1 MTTLIAEVSLGRAR
15 SQSVSDR
22 LALVTIQER
31 DVMDRLRSLIRDV
44 PDFPRPGIVF
54 KDITLLLGDAAA
66 FSAAIAALAA
76 PYRDAR
82 VDIVAGIESRGFIL
96 GGAVA
101 DRLGAGFALIRK
113 EGRLPAAR
121 ISQAYTLEY
130 GEAVIEMHSD
140 AIQPGQRV
148 LIIDDLLATG
158 GTAGAAGA
166 LVDRLGGDIVGFA
179 FLIELSARTRR
190 FCIRRQMEE
199 SRDQRAENGGVRRRR
214 REPGR

>member
-1 MTTLIAEVSLGRAR
+1 
-15 SQSVSDR
+15 VSDR

-66 FSAAIAALAA
+66 FAAAISGLAA
-76 PYRDAR
+76 PYLKAH
-82 VDIVAGIESRGFIL
+82 VDVVAGIESRGFIL

-101 DRLGAGFALIRK
+101 DRLGAGFALVRK
-113 EGRLPAAR
+113 EGRLPSAR

-140 AIQPGQRV
+140 AIAPGQRV
-148 LIIDDLLATG
+148 LIVDDLLATG
-158 GTAGAAGA
+158 GTAGAAAA
-166 LVDRLGGDIVGFA
+166 LVDRLGGTIVGFA
-179 FLIELSARTRR
+179 FLIELSALGGSAALGERPYTTLLRTNP
-190 FCIRRQMEE
+190 
-199 SRDQRAENGGVRRRR
+199 DGGI
-214 REPGR
+214 E

>member
-1 MTTLIAEVSLGRAR
+1 MTTLIAEVSLVRAR

-44 PDFPRPGIVF
+44 PDFPRPGIMF

-66 FSAAIAALAA
+66 FSASIAALAA

-96 GGAVA
+96 GGAIA

-113 EGRLPAAR
+113 EGRLPSAR
-121 ISQAYTLEY
+121 ISQAYALEY

-148 LIIDDLLATG
+148 LIVDDLLATG

-179 FLIELSARTRR
+179 FLIELSALGGSAALGGRPYTALLRTKT
-190 FCIRRQMEE
+190 
-199 SRDQRAENGGVRRRR
+199 DGGI
-214 REPGR
+214 E

>member
-1 MTTLIAEVSLGRAR
+1 MRAR

-44 PDFPRPGIVF
+44 PDFPRPGIMF

-66 FSAAIAALAA
+66 FSASIAALAA

-96 GGAVA
+96 GGAIA

-113 EGRLPAAR
+113 EGRLPSAR
-121 ISQAYTLEY
+121 ISQAYALEY

-148 LIIDDLLATG
+148 LIVDDLLATG

-179 FLIELSARTRR
+179 FLIELSALGGSAALGGRPYTALLRTKT
-190 FCIRRQMEE
+190 
-199 SRDQRAENGGVRRRR
+199 DGGI
-214 REPGR
+214 E

>member
-1 MTTLIAEVSLGRAR
+1 
-15 SQSVSDR
+15 VSDR

-66 FSAAIAALAA
+66 FSAAIAGLAA
-76 PYRDAR
+76 PYRDAG

-101 DRLGAGFALIRK
+101 DRLGAGFALVRK
-113 EGRLPAAR
+113 EGRLPSAR

-148 LIIDDLLATG
+148 LIVDDLLATG

-179 FLIELSARTRR
+179 FLIELSALGGSAALGERPYTALLRTKT
-190 FCIRRQMEE
+190 
-199 SRDQRAENGGVRRRR
+199 DGGI
-214 REPGR
+214 E

>member
-1 MTTLIAEVSLGRAR
+1 
-15 SQSVSDR
+15 
-22 LALVTIQER
+22 LVTIQER

-66 FSAAIAALAA
+66 FTAAVSALAA
-76 PYRDAR
+76 PYLEAH

-101 DRLGAGFALIRK
+101 DRLGAGFALVRK
-113 EGRLPAAR
+113 EGRLPSTR
-121 ISQAYTLEY
+121 ISQAYSLEY

-148 LIIDDLLATG
+148 LIVDDLLATG
-158 GTAGAAGA
+158 GTAGAAAA
-166 LVDRLGGDIVGFA
+166 LVDRLGGDILGFA
-179 FLIELSARTRR
+179 FLIELSALGGSAALGGRPYTALLRTNT
-190 FCIRRQMEE
+190 
-199 SRDQRAENGGVRRRR
+199 DGGI
-214 REPGR
+214 E

>member
-1 MTTLIAEVSLGRAR
+1 
-15 SQSVSDR
+15 VSDR

-140 AIQPGQRV
+140 AIRPGQRV

-179 FLIELSARTRR
+179 FLIELSALGGSAALGGRPYTALLRTKT
-190 FCIRRQMEE
+190 
-199 SRDQRAENGGVRRRR
+199 DGGI
-214 REPGR
+214 E

>member
-1 MTTLIAEVSLGRAR
+1 
-15 SQSVSDR
+15 VSDR

-66 FSAAIAALAA
+66 FTAAIAALAG
-76 PYRDAR
+76 PYLDAR
-82 VDIVAGIESRGFIL
+82 VDIVAGIESRGFII

-101 DRLGAGFALIRK
+101 DRLGAGFALVRK
-113 EGRLPAAR
+113 EGRLPSAR

-148 LIIDDLLATG
+148 LIVDDLLATG

-179 FLIELSARTRR
+179 FLIELSALGGSAALGGRPYTALLRTKT
-190 FCIRRQMEE
+190 
-199 SRDQRAENGGVRRRR
+199 DGGI
-214 REPGR
+214 E